1 LYASIHDAKTAEQH
15 AVIKIT
21 IISFYFCSAEW
32 SLNTEWS
39 LNRPALLS
47 SISIV

>member
-1 LYASIHDAKTAEQH
+1 MLVYMMPKLLSN